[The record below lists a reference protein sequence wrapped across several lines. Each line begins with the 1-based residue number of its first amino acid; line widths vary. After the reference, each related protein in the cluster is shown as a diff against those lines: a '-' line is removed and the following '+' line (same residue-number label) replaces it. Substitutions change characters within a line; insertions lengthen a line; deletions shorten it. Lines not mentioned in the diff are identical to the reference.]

1 MILDR
6 LAKLR
11 SREKIALAV
20 GLLIVAAV
28 FVDRLVVQQVVDSVK
43 RLGNELAI
51 QKQNLGLQ
59 LRVLS
64 SKDEIDAEYE
74 RLREV
79 VLEAESQAV
88 AIDEMKGQIDELAR
102 ESRIRLD
109 SWEERT
115 PRQVNDTLP
124 FEEYSV
130 AIRQFE
136 ATEQDLLRF
145 LHEVCILPGLFRVD
159 EFKFT
164 PDRDTGVIKGSML
177 ITKVMRPAQ
186 GG

>member
-6 LAKLR
+6 LARLK

-28 FVDRLVVQQVVDSVK
+28 FVDRLVVQRVVDSVRGLNGQLDVEK
-43 RLGNELAI
+43 
-51 QKQNLGLQ
+51 KNLEFQ

-64 SKDEIDAEYE
+64 SKDDIDAEYE
-74 RLREV
+74 RLRDV
-79 VLEAESQAV
+79 VPEAESQAV
-88 AIDEMKGQIDELAR
+88 AIDEMKGEIDELAR
-102 ESRIRLD
+102 ETRVRLD
-109 SWEERT
+109 SWEERA
-115 PRQVNDTLP
+115 PRAVSDSLP

-145 LHEVCILPGLFRVD
+145 LHDVCVLPGLFRVE

-164 PDRDTGVIKGSML
+164 PDRDTGLIKGSML

>member
-1 MILDR
+1 MIFDR

-11 SREKIALAV
+11 SREKVALAV
-20 GLLIVAAV
+20 GLLVVAAV
-28 FVDRLVVQQVVDSVK
+28 FVDRLVVQRVVDTVN
-43 RLGNELAI
+43 RLGDELAI
-51 QKQNLGLQ
+51 QKKNLGLQ
-59 LRVLS
+59 RRVLS

-79 VLEAESQAV
+79 VLAAESQAI
-88 AIDEMKGQIDELAR
+88 AIDEMKGQIDGLAR
-102 ESRIRLD
+102 ETRIRLD

-115 PRQVNDTLP
+115 PRQVRDDLP

-136 ATEQDLLRF
+136 ATEPDLLRF
-145 LHEVCILPGLFRVD
+145 LHDVCALPGLFRVE

-164 PDRDTGVIKGSML
+164 PDRNTGVIKGSML

>member
-11 SREKIALAV
+11 SREKVALTV

-28 FVDRLVVQQVVDSVK
+28 FVDRLVVQRVVDTIG
-43 RLGNELAI
+43 RLDSELVV
-51 QKQNLGLQ
+51 QKNNLEYQ

-64 SKDEIDAEYE
+64 SKEEIDAEYE

-79 VLEAESQAV
+79 VPEAESQAV

-102 ESRIRLD
+102 ESRVRLD
-109 SWEERT
+109 SWEERD
-115 PRQVNDTLP
+115 PREIGDTLP

-136 ATEQDLLRF
+136 AAEADLLRF
-145 LHEVCILPGLFRVD
+145 LHDVCVSPELFRVE

-164 PDRDTGVIKGSML
+164 PDKNTGMIKGSML